1 MKRNLAQMEVD
12 CNCVTKT
19 DFWFDTTESSKD
31 REYSHP
37 FPRTHMVKEILF
49 DLFQQNNVI
58 NVPKFTQVLQA
69 KEIQMLKKDIK
80 TYGDILTTS
89 ITK

>member
-1 MKRNLAQMEVD
+1 
-12 CNCVTKT
+12 
-19 DFWFDTTESSKD
+19 
-31 REYSHP
+31 
-37 FPRTHMVKEILF
+37 MVKEILF